1 MKLHFSWA
9 GVAKIIDEVRSATV
23 VNPLYEQV
31 TGKGLWLVGDDG
43 VYLMPNTKCEGVPN
57 VVYARECDPTKLEF
71 DEWWGVKQDT
81 FGGDDGV
88 EFIGIEEIDRLCAG
102 RPDAQ
107 PISLCINFAPKRMT
121 ISIQWKPASKK
132 GRDA

>member
-9 GVAKIIDEVRSATV
+9 EVAKIIDEVRAATV

-43 VYLMPNTKCEGVPN
+43 VYLMPNTKCEGKPN

-88 EFIGIEEIDRLCAG
+88 EFISIEEIDRLSAG
-102 RPDAQ
+102 RPGAQ
-107 PISLCINFAPKRMT
+107 PLSLCINFTPKRMT

-132 GRDA
+132 GRAA